1 MNQIAKV
8 IDSVVSK
15 HIHPLL
21 KERGFRKQSRTFR
34 KEGGES
40 TLVVNVQASQW
51 NEGLK
56 GQFTINLGAYFPDIE
71 KICDS
76 HEIKGGPKEYDC
88 TVRSRIGQTMPGNF
102 DKWWEIESSSNL
114 DEIGKEVA
122 DSLKEYGLPWL
133 ERVAAKKSLR
143 SELEIRREYLRAA
156 GLSLLEGDVESAKK
170 YVEEQLKNKPLA
182 ASRTKTW
189 ARNHALI

>member
-1 MNQIAKV
+1 MSQISKI

-34 KEGGES
+34 KEGSES

-51 NEGLK
+51 NEGLEGK
-56 GQFTINLGAYFPDIE
+56 FTINLGAYYQDIE
-71 KICDS
+71 DICDS

-102 DKWWEIESSSNL
+102 DRWWAIDASSNL
-114 DEIGKEVA
+114 DDIGKEVG
-122 DSLKEYGLPWL
+122 DSLKVYGLPWL
-133 ERVAAKKSLR
+133 ERVASKKSLR
-143 SELEIRREYLRAA
+143 PELESRREYLRAA
-156 GLSLLEGDVESAKK
+156 GLSLLEGNLESAKE
-170 YVEEQLKNKPLA
+170 YVEKQLKDKPLA
-182 ASRTKTW
+182 ASRTKSW
-189 ARNHALI
+189 ARNHELI